1 MKIVISEKQLK
12 EVKKEIEEQSSWAMS
27 TAERIYLMI
36 KNTPFHDR
44 KEMIKKIAR
53 MIEK

>member
-1 MKIVISEKQLK
+1 MKIVISEKQLR
-12 EVKKEIEEQSSWAMS
+12 EVRKEIGEESSWSIS
-27 TAERIYLMI
+27 TAEKIYFMI

-44 KEMIKKIAR
+44 KEMIKRIAR